1 MSSTPLQIVILAAGQ
16 GKRMRSSLPK
26 VLQPLGGQ
34 PLVRHVLAVAE
45 ALLQDAGSAARPVLV
60 YGHGGEQLQA
70 VLSDANCH
78 WSHQASQR
86 GTGDALASAL
96 PQLTPDGR
104 VLVLCGDV
112 PLLRTQTL
120 RTLLHVPDGA
130 LGILTAILD
139 DPTGYG
145 RILRDARGNVRAIVE
160 QRDATPEQLTVPEV
174 STGTLLIPA
183 ARLAGWLGR
192 LNADNAQ
199 GELYLTDIVALAV
212 ADGVPV
218 VGVPAADEVQIMG
231 VNDRSQLARCERE
244 FQRRQAGRLLAE
256 GVTLHDPARLEV
268 RGEVTAGRDVVID
281 VNVILEGRVELGDGV
296 RVGAHCILR
305 DAVIEAGARIEPF
318 SLIDGARVGPGA
330 VVGPY
335 ARLRPGTQLAADVH
349 VGNFVE
355 VKNSRLAAGAKANH
369 LSYLGDADV
378 GQRVNI
384 GAGTITCNYDG
395 ANKHRTVIG
404 DDAFIGSNS
413 ALVAPVSIGAG
424 ATIGAG
430 SVISRDA
437 PAGGLT
443 VTRAPQKSLPGW
455 QRPLKKPPE

>member
-1 MSSTPLQIVILAAGQ
+1 VSTSALQIVILAAGQ

-34 PLVRHVLAVAE
+34 PLIRHVLAVSE
-45 ALLQDAGSAARPVLV
+45 ALLREAGSAARPVLV
-60 YGHGGEQLQA
+60 YGHGGDRLREALA
-70 VLSDANCH
+70 DADCR

-86 GTGDALASAL
+86 GTGDAVAAAL
-96 PQLTPDGR
+96 PHIEPAGR

-112 PLLRTQTL
+112 PLLSADTL
-120 RTLLHVPDGA
+120 RTLLQAPPDA
-130 LGILTAILD
+130 LAILTAVLD

-145 RILRDARGNVRAIVE
+145 RILRNAQGEVQAIVE
-160 QRDATPEQLTVPEV
+160 QRDATPAQRAVREIN
-174 STGTLLIPA
+174 TGTLLIPA
-183 ARLAGWLGR
+183 GRLAGWLGR
-192 LNADNAQ
+192 LGADNAQ
-199 GELYLTDIVALAV
+199 GELYLTDIVAMAV

-218 VGVPAADEVQIMG
+218 VGMAAASEAEIMG
-231 VNDRSQLARCERE
+231 INDRAQLARCERE
-244 FQRRQAGRLLAE
+244 FQRRQAQRLLQE
-256 GVTLHDPARLEV
+256 GVTLRDPQRLDV
-268 RGEVTAGRDVVID
+268 RGDVSVGRDVEID

-305 DAVIEAGARIEPF
+305 DAVVEAGARIEPF
-318 SLIDGARVGPGA
+318 SLVDGARVGPGA

-335 ARLRPGTQLAADVH
+335 ARLRPGTELAADVH

-369 LSYLGDADV
+369 LAYVGDADV
-378 GQRVNI
+378 GARVNV

-395 ANKHRTVIG
+395 ANKHRTTIG

-413 ALVAPVSIGAG
+413 SLVAPVSIGAG

-430 SVISRDA
+430 SVISREA

-443 VTRAPQKSLPGW
+443 LTRAPQKSIPGW
-455 QRPLKKPPE
+455 QRPRKKTGQ